1 MRGASPGQVRGACWL
16 SLGRMCALVALLC
29 PAAVL
34 KAQNVD
40 PTAGD
45 DGRRG
50 RMVPAIDIPA
60 DTPPA
65 EEVELESADGGE
77 LQFSWRRPR
86 GEGPFPTVLFLHGG
100 GKRSAPEKLRRD
112 LQIGA
117 VPTRFLAAGFAVVA
131 CTRRP
136 FWTEKKD
143 GGDEAVGFDDA
154 VDDTVQIVAKVRGLP
169 GVDGRRLV
177 LYGGSGGGILALVTA
192 SRTDVAGVIAGE
204 PATVVPLEPEAG
216 AGGAAGRGYR
226 RLMADPQAAYV
237 GERRE
242 AMRAWMAAVGCPV
255 LVLQGRAEGLYK
267 INTELLVPELR
278 SLGKEVTVANYPDV
292 KHGFYFGSAASGAT
306 PELVDRVVKESID
319 FISGLP
325 AAADGKAP

>member
-1 MRGASPGQVRGACWL
+1 MTIIATPPPAGPGR
-16 SLGRMCALVALLC
+16 LGVTLVAL
-29 PAAVL
+29 AVIAGAPVRL
-34 KAQNVD
+34 LAQEPD
-40 PTAGD
+40 PTRG
-45 DGRRG
+45 DGRAAERQLPG
-50 RMVPAIDIPA
+50 IDVPLVAAPL
-60 DTPPA
+60 
-65 EEVELESADGGE
+65 EEVELASADGVD
-77 LQFSWRRPR
+77 LRFFVRRPR
-86 GEGPFPTVLFLHGG
+86 GDGPFPTILFLHGG
-100 GKRSAPEKLRRD
+100 GKHAGPERLRRG
-112 LQIGA
+112 LLGGA
-117 VPTRFLAAGFAVVA
+117 VQTRFLAKGFAVVE

-136 FWTEKKD
+136 FWTEKPD

-154 VDDTVQIVAKVRGLP
+154 VDDTVRIVAKVRALP

-177 LYGGSGGGILALVTA
+177 LYGGSGGGVLALVTA

-216 AGGAAGRGYR
+216 AGGAEGRGYR

-242 AMRAWMAAVGCPV
+242 AMRAWMAAVRCPV
-255 LVLQGRAEGLYK
+255 LVLQGRAEGLYR

-278 SLGKEVTVANYPDV
+278 SLGKEVAVANYPDV
-292 KHGFYFGSAASGAT
+292 KHGFYFGSAGSGAT

-325 AAADGKAP
+325 ATADGKAR